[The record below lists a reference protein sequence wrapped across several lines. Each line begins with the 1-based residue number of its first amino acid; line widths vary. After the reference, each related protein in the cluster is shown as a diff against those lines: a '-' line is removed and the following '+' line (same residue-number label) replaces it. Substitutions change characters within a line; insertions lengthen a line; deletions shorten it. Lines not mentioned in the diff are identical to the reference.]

1 MISSLIK
8 RIQKTV
14 NGKPID
20 GDSLDELAAV
30 NLSSVELPAEAEKPE
45 PQKPD
50 PPKSNPPKPAAP
62 EPAPKPAEAA
72 PKPETKPPAPPAPAT
87 PPAPKPVPKPAPV
100 PKPTPKPEAVITV
113 NKNDLLINS
122 FIAESKKWLN
132 VKEKGPNKGPE
143 VERFQKAVD
152 GKASGEPWCC
162 SFVWFCIL
170 ETEKAHK
177 ARFAEDIGSWLFK
190 TEHCLTMWNLSP
202 KESKLTAPVAG
213 SIIVWQHLSPEG
225 KQTAKGH
232 VGIVSRVIDKT
243 FIETIEGNTS
253 NDSVVQD
260 EGDGVYLLKR
270 NYKQQSG
277 SKRVVGFLKPW
288 KEI

>member
-14 NGKPID
+14 NGGKPID

-30 NLSSVELPAEAEKPE
+30 NLSSVELPEPSQPTTEAV
-45 PQKPD
+45 
-50 PPKSNPPKPAAP
+50 PAVKP

-72 PKPETKPPAPPAPAT
+72 PKA
-87 PPAPKPVPKPAPV
+87 
-100 PKPTPKPEAVITV
+100 EAVITV
-113 NKNDLLINS
+113 NKNDLLISS

-162 SFVWFCIL
+162 SFIWFCIL

-177 ARFAEDIGSWLFK
+177 ARFAEDIGSWIFK